1 MSRLKNL
8 LLKILSL
15 FDGPAPIIPAA
26 NRKERR
32 VRQSLARR
40 RKIIGKHEGDCL

>member
-1 MSRLKNL
+1 MNRLKNL

-15 FDGPAPIIPAA
+15 FNGPAPIIPPV

-40 RKIIGKHEGDCL
+40 RKIINESEGDF

>member
-1 MSRLKNL
+1 MNRLKQL
-8 LLKILSL
+8 LLKMLSR
-15 FDGPAPIIPAA
+15 FNGPAPISPPV

-40 RKIIGKHEGDCL
+40 RKTINESEGDYL